1 VKALK
6 QHIRID
12 GATNSRLR
20 VDEPDCTMAVEAPHK
35 TYFAAAE
42 RALAVVPNGNVS
54 ERLLRAVTHAQ
65 ERVLVSPAL
74 N

>member
-1 VKALK
+1 VLLRVKALK
-6 QHIRID
+6 QRIRID

-42 RALAVVPNGNVS
+42 RRRNVDIK
-54 ERLLRAVTHAQ
+54 LPL
-65 ERVLVSPAL
+65 
-74 N
+74 